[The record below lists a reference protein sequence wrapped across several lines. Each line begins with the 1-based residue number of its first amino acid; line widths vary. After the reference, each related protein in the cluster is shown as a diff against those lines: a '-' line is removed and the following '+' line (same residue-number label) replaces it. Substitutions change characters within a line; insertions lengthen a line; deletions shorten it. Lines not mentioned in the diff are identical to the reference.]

1 MAPDKDIFGCF
12 SDALP
17 DRWGRTLLNRREQIL
32 AKEEKP
38 PVRRLSSFDYLTG
51 IEDFFRM
58 GGLRFKES
66 LDGKYINVSEA
77 LRIPPLA
84 NIRGLIAASFEIEKS
99 EEENQLPEKHW
110 ITQLVQPGLSLGGAR
125 PKASVIDENRV
136 LYIAKF
142 PSRKDDC
149 DAGLWEH
156 FSHKLARKAGVH
168 AAETRIISTNDKRL
182 CKQIGFERI
191 AGLL

>member
-1 MAPDKDIFGCF
+1 M
-12 SDALP
+12 
-17 DRWGRTLLNRREQIL
+17 E
-32 AKEEKP
+32 
-38 PVRRLSSFDYLTG
+38 
-51 IEDFFRM
+51 
-58 GGLRFKES
+58 GLRFQES

-99 EEENQLPEKHW
+99 EEEDQLPEKHW
-110 ITQLVQPGLSLGGAR
+110 IAQLVQPGSYLGSVR

-142 PSRKDDC
+142 PSRKDDY
-149 DAGLWEH
+149 DAGQWEH
-156 FSHKLARKAGVH
+156 FSLQLARKAGVH
-168 AAETRIISTNDKRL
+168 AAETRIIFTNDKHL